1 MKPAEL
7 DAIRERDKASAE
19 TWFKPLGTKG
29 FGACG
34 QAFIDRRALLA
45 ELDRMLTAIR
55 ERDKGEQGE
64 TVAKDQP

>member
-1 MKPAEL
+1 MTPAEL
-7 DAIRERDKASAE
+7 DAIRERDKAAAE

-45 ELDRMLTAIR
+45 ELERVFAAIR
-55 ERDKGEQGE
+55 ARDKGEQGE
-64 TVAKDQP
+64 KVAKDQP